1 MRHGKGM
8 APLGVLLMR
17 AIAAHEVKLRRYGC
31 SMRTSDS
38 DGNVPRINVRW
49 RISPLVD
56 VDVRLRNGMRS
67 EASMAIFAQRTHGPE
82 TSGNGR
88 QNLNLRILTWGAA
101 WRRKKNRDCTYL
113 FVTAENDEST
123 TARLATFGSPQCPER
138 YRSSTVLS
146 EPTFQLTLCRI
157 VRQSTQVQHFAS
169 FSQECANVTP
179 RVEWSLQNL
188 GAALWVRGRRTRLLE
203 Q

>member
-1 MRHGKGM
+1 MKPAWQFSPSARTVPRPQGTVAKTSTCGSSH
-8 APLGVLLMR
+8 GVLR
-17 AIAAHEVKLRRYGC
+17 GE
-31 SMRTSDS
+31 
-38 DGNVPRINVRW
+38 
-49 RISPLVD
+49 
-56 VDVRLRNGMRS
+56 
-67 EASMAIFAQRTHGPE
+67 E
-82 TSGNGR
+82 
-88 QNLNLRILTWGAA
+88 
-101 WRRKKNRDCTYL
+101 KKNRDCTYL

-157 VRQSTQVQHFAS
+157 VRQSTEVQHFAS

-179 RVEWSLQNL
+179 CVEWSLQNL